1 MALTLRHS
9 EIRIQANKTW
19 LDAYL
24 CIAPDVR
31 GLIIYAVPHLPRLRE
46 ARESHLCS
54 MLEEAGFG
62 TLMLNLLTSYEEQ
75 RDADTQY
82 DIALLSQRLEAVC
95 EWIANQPT
103 LFELRLGMIANGTV
117 AASAIRLAGRNP
129 ELFTAL
135 VSKAG
140 RIDLAGAA
148 PLRQLHTPIF
158 VLTPGAETDL
168 LAATTRAYE
177 LIGGAKTKLSIAQ
190 ASAGFIEPGT
200 LDAAAQAC
208 TQWLAG
214 HMPPREPETP

>member
-46 ARESHLCS
+46 ARESHVCTV
-54 MLEEAGFG
+54 LEEAGFG

-75 RDADTQY
+75 RDADAQY

-95 EWIANQPT
+95 EWIANQPA
-103 LFELRLGMIANGTV
+103 LLDLRLGMIANGTV

-129 ELFTAL
+129 EGFTAL

-148 PLRQLHTPIF
+148 PLRQLHTPIC

-168 LAATTRAYE
+168 LTATARAYE
-177 LIGGAKTKLSIAQ
+177 LIGGAKTTLSIAQ
-190 ASAGFIEPGT
+190 ASTGFIEPGT

-214 HMPPREPETP
+214 HIPPRDTPAP